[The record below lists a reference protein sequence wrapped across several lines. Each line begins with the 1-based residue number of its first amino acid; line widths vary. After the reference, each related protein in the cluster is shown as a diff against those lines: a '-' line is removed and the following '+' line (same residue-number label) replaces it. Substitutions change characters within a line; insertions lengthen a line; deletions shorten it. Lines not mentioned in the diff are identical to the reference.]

1 MQSFI
6 TQAPEAMA
14 LVKLAYPQNTN
25 NSVTICTCS
34 GDDEHNCGSYWS
46 EGYRDYFTFIDLS
59 TMQLAQAPQQ
69 SAFDR
74 QVVGL
79 DRVKLPKGIVIVVQ
93 HFMGTRKSVSIH
105 IRNDDLNPKFL
116 PLPKPELSEAE
127 KKVLY
132 YTRSLKN
139 SYGGRT
145 NIRQQESG
153 MGMEEW
159 KSAQT
164 NLILKGLLNKQCSLT
179 IDGKNIARGINFN
192 R

>member
-93 HFMGTRKSVSIH
+93 HFMGTRKGVSIY

-127 KKVLY
+127 MKCLDATCSYKSSYAGIKNYRQSQSGLSVVEWESAKA
-132 YTRSLKN
+132 SL
-139 SYGGRT
+139 
-145 NIRQQESG
+145 I
-153 MGMEEW
+153 
-159 KSAQT
+159 A
-164 NLILKGLLNKQCSLT
+164 KGLLDKRGAVT
-179 IDGKNIARGINFN
+179 INGRNVRNSK
-192 R
+192 